1 MSLDPGKWQWA
12 ERPNAVPEACILCTA
27 QRHPRGFLRATSLNR
42 PGIGAT
48 WFCAGCF
55 EPAAEALGML
65 SVPNVAVLHGQLEE
79 MSVANEELAA
89 RLEEAKA
96 NMSVPLADV
105 IDFVAERAKRR
116 PEPEPAGKAS

>member
-1 MSLDPGKWQWA
+1 M
-12 ERPNAVPEACILCTA
+12 
-27 QRHPRGFLRATSLNR
+27 NR

-65 SVPNVAVLHGQLEE
+65 SVPNVGLLHGQLEE
-79 MSVANEELAA
+79 MSTANEALAA
-89 RLEEAKA
+89 KLEEAKA

-105 IDFVAERAKRR
+105 IDFVSERARRR
-116 PEPEPAGKAS
+116 PEPEPAGTAS

>member
-1 MSLDPGKWQWA
+1 MSLDPGKWQWQLHPDA
-12 ERPNAVPEACILCTA
+12 IPEACILCTA

-65 SVPNVAVLHGQLEE
+65 SVPNVGLLHGQLEE
-79 MSVANEELAA
+79 MSTANEELAA
-89 RLEEAKA
+89 KLAEERESKF
-96 NMSVPLADV
+96 VPLADV
-105 IDFVAERAKRR
+105 IDFFEEKAKRR